1 MTINIDLTTELY
13 GPVWD
18 EENVQPL
25 TPRELVTGYSQ
36 SLGKDFQWFDLD
48 SAVNDYLDQ
57 VYTDLIKPTNAQ
69 LSDDG
74 CSATIEAAE
83 VNKFLNLLKK
93 AKAID
98 IDDIIIINQNNDEV
112 VVTPSGGVYNDDNFD
127 KLVDAMDEN
136 DITEQILTPCTRQ
149 QYCDE
154 YAQIYK
160 EKHNSTWPEYAE

>member
-18 EENVQPL
+18 EDNVQPL

-36 SLGKDFQWFDLD
+36 SLGKDMQWFDLD

-98 IDDIIIINQNNDEV
+98 IDDIIIDHSNEGTII
-112 VVTPSGGVYNDDNFD
+112 TPSGAVYHAYDFD
-127 KLVDAMDEN
+127 RLLDAMDET
-136 DITEQILTPCTRQ
+136 DITEQIITPCTRQ

-154 YAQIYK
+154 YAHIYK